1 METSKKV
8 WANLKRKKE
17 CYRKNL
23 DLDVLRLGDAN
34 SRFFHYIMKQRFR
47 RNEVVILKTL
57 RGMLPQVDDVKT
69 KIKDHFLNKFKEPW
83 GRMHELTRV

>member
-1 METSKKV
+1 MEVTHSKNQYLEGALVYKRMGTSKMV

-23 DLDVLRLGDAN
+23 DLDVLRLGDVN

-47 RNEVVILKTL
+47 RNEVVIF
-57 RGMLPQVDDVKT
+57 
-69 KIKDHFLNKFKEPW
+69 KDSERYASSS
-83 GRMHELTRV
+83 G